1 MEAFP
6 QRQGRQA
13 LNLQAHIA
21 EQLKERKVLLMTHLI
36 AGFPSLEANWR
47 MLEIMGE
54 VGVDLVELQM
64 PFSEPVADGP
74 TFALAN
80 QHALQAGITLNKYFD
95 LMRRS
100 TEAFAFPH
108 LMMGYYN
115 TAFRLGHGPFCQ
127 RLVDNGGCGYI
138 LPDLPIE
145 EYGDLFTESA
155 ERELTSIMLMTPTNT
170 DQRLAKIG
178 AKASGFVYAVARKG
192 VTGSH
197 TDLGDE
203 LYQFIARCRQVT
215 DLPIGVGFGLRSGD
229 DLRQLHGQAEIGI
242 VGSELL
248 NTWQRD
254 GEDGYRDL
262 LQDLADGRS

>member
-1 MEAFP
+1 
-6 QRQGRQA
+6 
-13 LNLQAHIA
+13 
-21 EQLKERKVLLMTHLI
+21 
-36 AGFPSLEANWR
+36 
-47 MLEIMGE
+47 
-54 VGVDLVELQM
+54 
-64 PFSEPVADGP
+64 
-74 TFALAN
+74 
-80 QHALQAGITLNKYFD
+80 
-95 LMRRS
+95 
-100 TEAFAFPH
+100 
-108 LMMGYYN
+108 MMGYYN

-203 LYQFIARCRQVT
+203 LYQFIARCRQAT
-215 DLPIGVGFGLRSGD
+215 DLPIGVGFGLRSGA